1 MPTNDQVLTTFLNVL
16 TVPAGGGHHNI
27 ANDVNTLMN
36 QVFCV
41 DNGAAGKHALPCVAI
56 TEHGHLQGPGFFGV
70 ADVTRLFTQLFTS
83 FPDVALTP
91 ISGLR
96 LYSPQGYAPN
106 TIAVQA
112 DLIGSYQVKWF
123 PKIHPPSV
131 PGHYSPPLSDL
142 NPAPN
147 PPYKKASI
155 PAAAVFEF
163 DNNNRVTQL
172 AIYMDRYRFVPN
184 LSLLSM
190 NVVNRE
196 IAEVLEKVTSVK
208 R

>member
-16 TVPAGGGHHNI
+16 TAPGGGHHNI

-96 LYSPQGYAPN
+96 LYSPQGYVPN

-123 PKIHPPSV
+123 PKLNPVGTPS
-131 PGHYSPPLSDL
+131 HYSPPLSDL

-147 PPYKKASI
+147 PPYKKVSI

-163 DNNNRVTQL
+163 DNNRVTQL
-172 AIYMDRYRFVPN
+172 AIYMDRYHFVPS
-184 LSLLSM
+184 LSLSAM
-190 NVVNRE
+190 HVVDRE
-196 IAEVLEKVTSVK
+196 IAEVLEKLTSARK
-208 R
+208 